1 MAEQYRAQWEHSD
14 KTPDLR
20 VAEAARNWVSK
31 KHRYD
36 LPSEGDNYDL
46 TFKTPRGVLCNAI
59 LDVDSQE
66 QYGNRS
72 AVFRLT
78 EEHKDGERWR
88 TEIVALSSDQ
98 DSNSCY
104 YCSVATEQPNPN
116 SKIVIAAPRIAK
128 DLLSGAVTDNWPL
141 DPQAM
146 IIDDLTTPILKE
158 AVANPSRR
166 VPFIILRGSD
176 DGRDKAFVKDIGTEI
191 ASSLAGLCSV
201 IIADE
206 HIDTELVAL
215 TNASRPVIPESSVRI
230 FHPTADAN
238 DLASRLHPLRKL
250 RSKNVIKEWVTMQI
264 APRSVVRQPP
274 IPIKIFLEEQ
284 RQREINSTGSEKAGP
299 QEIERLR
306 SRIQSLDN
314 YVTELEVNHKR
325 TIDELQYAG
334 LEASE
339 FMEEASARELQ
350 LSQLARS
357 QRSIESAFQAALSY
371 EPRLEAVLKERK
383 IWPYNED
390 EASTHEDVAAI
401 QASFSPETSADCF
414 EAATS
419 FLTEWLSIPEDAAR
433 SLEVLDESPSASSW
447 ATSSW
452 RAFCSLAAYA
462 EAKQNDQDNDVP
474 DFWHWCKS
482 GAPLH
487 WPASDKKLAM
497 KESQST
503 MNNQRYAELRK
514 FPTPEGGRVEMQAH
528 IKVVQ
533 GGGDNIPRIYFMYDD
548 CIKKVRVGYFGPHRF
563 VPNPSAS

>member
-14 KTPDLR
+14 DEPDLR
-20 VAEAARNWVSK
+20 VARAARDWVSK
-31 KHRYD
+31 KHRYE
-36 LPSEGDNYDL
+36 LPLDNYDL
-46 TFKTPRGVLCNAI
+46 TFETPRGIQCNAT
-59 LDVDSQE
+59 LDVARQE
-66 QYGNRS
+66 QNGSRS
-72 AVFRLT
+72 VIFRLT

-88 TEIVALSSDQ
+88 TEIVALTTDQ
-98 DSNSCY
+98 EINSCY
-104 YCSVATEQPNPN
+104 YCSVATEQPKPN

-146 IIDDLTTPILKE
+146 IIDEYTTPILKE
-158 AVANPSRR
+158 AIANPARR

-176 DGRDKAFVKDIGTEI
+176 DGRDKAFIKDVGAEI
-191 ASSLAGLCSV
+191 AASLAGLCSV
-201 IIADE
+201 VIVDK
-206 HIDTELVAL
+206 HIDTELVGL
-215 TNASRPVIPESSVRI
+215 TNASRPVIPESSIRI
-230 FHPTADAN
+230 FHPTTDAS
-238 DLASRLHPLRKL
+238 DLISRLHPLRKL

-274 IPIKIFLEEQ
+274 IPIKEFLEKR
-284 RQREINSTGSEKAGP
+284 RQQEINSTGSETASPK
-299 QEIERLR
+299 EIDRLR
-306 SRIQSLDN
+306 SRVQSLAKS
-314 YVTELEVNHKR
+314 VEELEIRNQIA
-325 TIDELQYAG
+325 IDELQYAG

-357 QRSIESAFQAALSY
+357 QRSIESAFQVALSY
-371 EPRLEAVLKERK
+371 DSNLESVLKDRN
-383 IWPYNED
+383 IWPYSD
-390 EASTHEDVAAI
+390 DRDSTHEDVAAI
-401 QASFSPETSADCF
+401 QASISPETSADCY
-414 EAATS
+414 EAASS
-419 FLTEWLSIPEDAAR
+419 FLREWLSIPEDAAK

-462 EAKQNDQDNDVP
+462 EAKQNDQNNEVP

-497 KESQST
+497 KESEST

-514 FPTPEGGRVEMQAH
+514 FPTCEGGRIEMQAH

-533 GGGDNIPRIYFMYDD
+533 GGGDNIPRIYFLYDD
-548 CIKKVRVGYFGPHRF
+548 VVKKVRIGYFGPHRF